1 MFRKIVLTILIGA
14 GLLIITPYFSFK
26 NNPEQS
32 TEYKPN
38 LENKS
43 TVLLDGMS
51 LEVEIADEPW
61 EQAKGLSN
69 RKQLGNDEGMLF
81 IFDEPKMP
89 SFWMKEMLFP
99 LDMVWINEAGI
110 VTAISKNISPET
122 FPRTFLPPSPIK
134 YVLEVNAGW
143 SEKNNINIGGKLEF

>member
-14 GLLIITPYFSFK
+14 GLLIITSYFSFK
-26 NNPEQS
+26 NNPEKS

-43 TVLLDGMS
+43 TILLDGIS